1 MYRMNKDGEF
11 DFINTK
17 VNNNKYVTPLLTD
30 SHLHVI
36 AYGEKL
42 SNPDLEFKSILEIK
56 NIIEAKLK
64 DNPEKL
70 ILRGWSEPGVP
81 KKDFLD
87 SINKNIPMMMVR
99 RCGHVATINSKMLE
113 KIDFSGYE
121 QYVDEK
127 DGFIYEQAL
136 EVVYAEIGY
145 YQNIEKSFEKAQ
157 ESLLNEGFG
166 FIHSEDIHGITKDEL
181 PFENSKI
188 KVYEK
193 IAVNNLKELYLF
205 DEKKYF
211 EEFNSVKVYT
221 DGSFGGWTALMKE
234 NYSDKNTKGKKVWK
248 DEELKKVM
256 EFCEKK
262 HLHLAMHAIGD
273 GAVDQILQIA
283 EKINPKSQHRIIHS
297 AVLHDYQL
305 DLIKKHRFILDMQPS
320 FIPSDEPILK
330 SRLGDRVNITYRFK
344 DILDKNID
352 LFLSSDA
359 PVEEPIWIRYLDILS
374 KQNISYKQTLKML
387 VLSPQII
394 DGFDRIDDMD
404 DRRLTFEEN
413 PFENITIPTV
423 EI

>member
-1 MYRMNKDGEF
+1 MNKDGEF

-145 YQNIEKSFEKAQ
+145 YQNIEKSFAKAQ

-193 IAVNNLKELYLF
+193 IAVNNLKEYRWFFWRMDCFNERKLF
-205 DEKKYF
+205 
-211 EEFNSVKVYT
+211 
-221 DGSFGGWTALMKE
+221 
-234 NYSDKNTKGKKVWK
+234 
-248 DEELKKVM
+248 
-256 EFCEKK
+256 
-262 HLHLAMHAIGD
+262 
-273 GAVDQILQIA
+273 
-283 EKINPKSQHRIIHS
+283 R
-297 AVLHDYQL
+297 
-305 DLIKKHRFILDMQPS
+305 
-320 FIPSDEPILK
+320 
-330 SRLGDRVNITYRFK
+330 
-344 DILDKNID
+344 
-352 LFLSSDA
+352 
-359 PVEEPIWIRYLDILS
+359 
-374 KQNISYKQTLKML
+374 
-387 VLSPQII
+387 
-394 DGFDRIDDMD
+394 
-404 DRRLTFEEN
+404 
-413 PFENITIPTV
+413 
-423 EI
+423 